1 MDNHLPFSSKTED
14 ISFSPKIT
22 LQSKGK
28 LFLLNEPWVLG
39 ILNLTPDSFY
49 LGSRITSGSDQVLNL
64 AEKMIIDGADILD
77 IGGYSSR
84 PSADF
89 VSEEEELKRTIG
101 AIEQLKKHFPNSL
114 LSIDTFRSKVAH
126 EAVIAGADMVND
138 ISAGE
143 LDHGMIPAVGKLSV
157 PYIAMHMRGNP
168 KTMQKETA
176 YENIILEIMNY
187 FSKKMKDCRKSGIK
201 DVIIDPGLGF
211 AKTLDQNY
219 WILRN
224 LAYFKT
230 IQAPILVGLSRKSMI
245 YKKLGSQ
252 PENALNGTT
261 ALNMAALINGANILR
276 VHDVKEAKE
285 TIKLYKELYP

>member
-1 MDNHLPFSSKTED
+1 MDNHLPFSSKSED

-28 LFLLNEPWVLG
+28 LFLLNEPWVMG

-49 LGSRITSGSDQVLNL
+49 SGSRVKSDSEQFLYL
-64 AEKMIIDGADILD
+64 AEKMVGDGVDILD

-84 PSADF
+84 PSAEE
-89 VSEEEELKRTIG
+89 VSEEEELKRTVG
-101 AIEQLKKHFPNSL
+101 SIEQLKINFPDSL
-114 LSIDTFRSKVAH
+114 ISIDTFRSKVAQ
-126 EAVIAGADMVND
+126 EAVYAGADLVND

-143 LDHGMIPAVGKLSV
+143 LDPDMIPIVGKLSV
-157 PYIAMHMRGNP
+157 PYIAMHMKGNP
-168 KTMQKETA
+168 KTMQKKTD

-211 AKTLDQNY
+211 AKTLEQNY

-230 IQAPILVGLSRKSMI
+230 IQAPLLVGLSRKSMI
-245 YKKLGSQ
+245 YKKLGIQ

>member
-1 MDNHLPFSSKTED
+1 MDSHLPFSSKTED

-28 LFLLNEPWVLG
+28 LFLLNEPWVMG

-49 LGSRITSGSDQVLNL
+49 AGSRVDSASEKVLQL
-64 AEKMIIDGADILD
+64 AEKMIIEGADVLD
-77 IGGYSSR
+77 VGGYSSR

-89 VSEEEELKRTIG
+89 VSEEEELRRTVN
-101 AIEQLKKHFPNSL
+101 AIAQLKKTFPDSL
-114 LSIDTFRSKVAH
+114 ISIDTFRSKIAK
-126 EAVIAGADMVND
+126 EAVNAGADMVND

-143 LDHGMIPAVGKLSV
+143 LDPDMIPTVGTLSV

-168 KTMQKETA
+168 KTMQENTQ
-176 YENIILEIMNY
+176 YENILLEIMNY
-187 FSKKMKDCRKSGIK
+187 FSKKLEDCKNSGIK

-211 AKTLDQNY
+211 AKTLEQNY

-230 IQAPILVGLSRKSMI
+230 IQAPVLVGLSRKSMI
-245 YKKLGSQ
+245 YKKLGIQ

-261 ALNMAALINGANILR
+261 ALNMAALLNGANILR

>member
-1 MDNHLPFSSKTED
+1 M
-14 ISFSPKIT
+14 
-22 LQSKGK
+22 
-28 LFLLNEPWVLG
+28 G

-49 LGSRITSGSDQVLNL
+49 AGSRIKSVTSEILHV
-64 AEKMIIDGADILD
+64 AEKMIEDGADILD

-84 PSADF
+84 PSADL

-101 AIEQLKKHFPNSL
+101 AIGQVKKYFPNCL
-114 LSIDTFRSKVAH
+114 LSIDTFRSKVAQ
-126 EAVIAGADMVND
+126 EAVNTGADLVND

-143 LDHGMIPAVGKLSV
+143 LDPEMIPTVGKLSV

-168 KTMQKETA
+168 KTMQTQTG

-245 YKKLGSQ
+245 YTKLGIQ

-276 VHDVKEAKE
+276 VHDVKEVKE

>member
-1 MDNHLPFSSKTED
+1 M
-14 ISFSPKIT
+14 
-22 LQSKGK
+22 
-28 LFLLNEPWVLG
+28 G

-49 LGSRITSGSDQVLNL
+49 AGSRVISGSTQIFDL
-64 AEKMIIDGADILD
+64 AEKMISDGADILD
-77 IGGYSSR
+77 VGGYSSR

-89 VSEEEELKRTIG
+89 VSEEEELKRTVG
-101 AIEQLKKHFPNSL
+101 TIEHLKKYFPDSMI
-114 LSIDTFRSKVAH
+114 SIDTFRSKVAH
-126 EAVIAGADMVND
+126 EAVLAGADLVND

-143 LDHGMIPAVGKLSV
+143 LDPEMIPTVGRLSV

-168 KTMQKETA
+168 KTMQEKTE

-187 FSKKMKDCRKSGIK
+187 FSKKIKDCSKHGIK
-201 DVIIDPGLGF
+201 DVIIDPGIGF

-230 IQAPILVGLSRKSMI
+230 IQVPILVGLSRKSMI
-245 YKKLGSQ
+245 YKKLGIQ

-276 VHDVKEAKE
+276 VHDVKEANE
-285 TIKLYKELYP
+285 TIKLYKEIYP